1 MIRAAFFDVDGT
13 LVSHAFHR
21 VPPETR
27 RSLEALREKGIRLYL
42 STGRHA
48 SELERLPVRDISF
61 DGYVTLNGQLCLDAD
76 RKTVS
81 GFPFPE
87 AAVQRLA
94 DLFKRKRFPMIL
106 TDESGLILNYADE
119 LVLEAQEAISS
130 PVPKIGAYS
139 GGPVFQA
146 TVYVK
151 AGDEQA
157 IREAIPEECRI
168 VRWSDRGV
176 DLLPAGGGKAEG
188 IRRLLAKEG
197 ILPDEIIAFG
207 DGENDISMLELAGI
221 GVAMGNAPEIVRA
234 SADYVTANVDDDG
247 IGKALRRFGLL

>member
-27 RSLEALREKGIRLYL
+27 RSLAELREKGIRLYL

-48 SELERLPVRDISF
+48 SELERLPVRDLSF
-61 DGYVTLNGQLCLDAD
+61 DGYVTLNGQLCLDAG
-76 RKTVS
+76 RRMVS
-81 GFPFPE
+81 GLPFPE
-87 AAVQRLA
+87 PTVQILA
-94 DLFKRKRFPMIL
+94 DLFNRKRFPMIL
-106 TDESGLILNYADE
+106 TDENGLTLNYADE
-119 LVLEAQEAISS
+119 LVREAQEAISS

-139 GGPVFQA
+139 GGPVYQA
-146 TVYVK
+146 TAFAK
-151 AGDEQA
+151 AGEELT
-157 IREAIPEECRI
+157 IREAIPTDCRI

-188 IRRLLAKEG
+188 IRRLLAREG
-197 ILPDEIIAFG
+197 ILPGEIIAFG
-207 DGENDISMLELAGI
+207 DGENDISMLEMAGI
-221 GVAMGNAPEIVRA
+221 GVAMGNAPEKVRI
-234 SADYVTANVDDDG
+234 SADYVTADVDEDG